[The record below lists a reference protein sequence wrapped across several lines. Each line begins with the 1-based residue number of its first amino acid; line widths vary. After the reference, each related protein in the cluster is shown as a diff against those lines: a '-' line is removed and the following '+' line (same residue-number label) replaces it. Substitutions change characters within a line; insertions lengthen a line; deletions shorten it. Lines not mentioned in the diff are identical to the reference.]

1 MWAYRAR
8 RYRPSPPPPF
18 RPDYMSL
25 VVCSGSAWL
34 WLTEGDP
41 KILRV
46 ALLPIPLPSPMMIL
60 TVVVWWVGAGSA
72 SSVARL

>member
-1 MWAYRAR
+1 MFG
-8 RYRPSPPPPF
+8 F
-18 RPDYMSL
+18 RL
-25 VVCSGSAWL
+25 A
-34 WLTEGDP
+34 LTDLGG
-41 KILRV
+41 IQRM